1 MDAFMQALK
10 DRRTVLVLAG
20 AALAL
25 VAGLVLAKILM
36 NRHQGEA
43 NLTPPAAQAGLVVE
57 TGSNDD
63 GKLNPTARLRCF
75 VAGQF
80 VGEAT
85 LAECAKKNGVATGAL
100 DVGVDESGALAA
112 ANEAGVMLVP
122 LPPPAEVTA
131 ISPAPGA
138 APAAG
143 AATVAAAAPNSPT
156 GACLRYAG
164 GEWRK
169 LPADMTLGACVQTL
183 FAGRCER
190 QGGATY
196 GRWMAQTLRLVP
208 GKVEVAADNRTFH
221 ALAEQSASC
230 VIAPVE

>member
-1 MDAFMQALK
+1 MQALK
-10 DRRTVLVLAG
+10 DRRTLLVVVG

-25 VAGLVLAKILM
+25 VAGLVLAKTLM
-36 NRHQGEA
+36 NRHRGEA
-43 NLTPPAAQAGLVVE
+43 NVAPPAAQAGLVVE

-112 ANEAGVMLVP
+112 ANQAGAMLVP
-122 LPPPAEVTA
+122 LPPPNEAATA
-131 ISPAPGA
+131 TAAPGVAPAPGA
-138 APAAG
+138 A
-143 AATVAAAAPNSPT
+143 AAPASATLNSPA
-156 GACLRYAG
+156 GGCWRYAG

-169 LPADMTLGACVQTL
+169 LPAEMTLGACVQTL

-208 GKVEVAADNRTFH
+208 GKVEVASDNRTFH
-221 ALAEQSASC
+221 MLAEQSASC